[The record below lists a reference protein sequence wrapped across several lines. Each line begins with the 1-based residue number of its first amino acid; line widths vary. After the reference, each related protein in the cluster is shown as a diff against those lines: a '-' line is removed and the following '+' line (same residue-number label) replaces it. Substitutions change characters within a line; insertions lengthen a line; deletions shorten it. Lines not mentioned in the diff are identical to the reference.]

1 LERESNK
8 KGVLSSMFE
17 KYTEKA
23 RRVIFFARYEASQFG
38 QPYIETEHLM
48 LGILREDK
56 ALTNRFLRSHASV
69 ESIRKQVEEHTT
81 IGEKVSTSVDLP
93 LSNDCKRVLTYAAE
107 EAEQLG
113 HKHVGTEHLLLG
125 LLREDKCFAAQIL
138 HERGLRLLMIRE
150 ELAKGP
156 QPSAGRGPEPTPIV
170 EFLTDLVQ
178 AGTDGQLLPVIG
190 RDVELEGIIEIL
202 SSYYKRSALLIG
214 EPGAGKTSIVH
225 GLAQRI
231 ANAKVPSF
239 LANKRILA
247 VEPEVIDGWT
257 RDRQKLEELTRL
269 VDTAAN
275 PSEAILFI
283 DRLQDLFAL
292 SSKSAASAGAG
303 IVKQALLY
311 NRIQCIGTVN
321 VRDYAELIKSIPW
334 FEKYS
339 RPVYVRPLDQESS
352 LRVLQA
358 RKGPLESFHD
368 VTYTAEALEFAVHAS
383 AGYLPERSL
392 PGKAVELLDAAGSL
406 VRCQGTPPDEV
417 AEAEKRLKFISLR
430 FENAIANHEFEKARF
445 FSDEER
451 KQKENL
457 RVLRENHHL
466 SDSSSMVGRDQ
477 IQEVISRWSA
487 YPYCP

>member
-1 LERESNK
+1 
-8 KGVLSSMFE
+8 MFE

-69 ESIRKQVEEHTT
+69 ESIRKQVQRHTMVRES
-81 IGEKVSTSVDLP
+81 ISTSVDLP
-93 LSNDCKRVLTYAAE
+93 LSNDCKQVLTYAAE

-113 HKHVGTEHLLLG
+113 HKHIGTEHLLLG
-125 LLREDKCFAAQIL
+125 LLREEKCFAAQIL
-138 HERGLRLLMIRE
+138 HERGLRLLAIRE
-150 ELAKGP
+150 ELAKAS
-156 QPSAGRGPEPTPIV
+156 QQSAERGLEPTPIV
-170 EFLTDLVQ
+170 ELLTDLVQ
-178 AGTDGQLLPVIG
+178 AGTDGQLVPVIG

-202 SSYYKRSALLIG
+202 SGYYKRSALLIG

-247 VEPEVIDGWT
+247 LEPEVIDGWT
-257 RDRQKLEELTRL
+257 RDRQKLEELTKL

-303 IVKQALLY
+303 VVKQALLY

-321 VRDYAELIKSIPW
+321 VSEYRELIKSIPW

-358 RKGPLESFHD
+358 RKGRLESFHD

-430 FENAIANHEFEKARF
+430 CENAIANHEFEKARF
-445 FSDEER
+445 YSDEER
-451 KQKENL
+451 KEKQSL
-457 RVLRENHHL
+457 QVLREKHHL

-477 IQEVISRWSA
+477 IQEVITRWSA

>member
-1 LERESNK
+1 
-8 KGVLSSMFE
+8 MFE

-69 ESIRKQVEEHTT
+69 ESIRKQVQEHTMVRES
-81 IGEKVSTSVDLP
+81 ISTSVDLP
-93 LSNDCKRVLTYAAE
+93 LSNDCKQVLTYAAE

-113 HKHVGTEHLLLG
+113 HKHIGTEHLLLG
-125 LLREDKCFAAQIL
+125 LLREEKCFAAQIL
-138 HERGLRLLMIRE
+138 HERGLRLLAIRE
-150 ELAKGP
+150 ELAKAP
-156 QPSAGRGPEPTPIV
+156 QQSAGRGLEPTPIV
-170 EFLTDLVQ
+170 ELLTDLVQ
-178 AGTDGQLLPVIG
+178 AGTGGQLLPVIG

-202 SSYYKRSALLIG
+202 SSYYKRSVLLIG
-214 EPGAGKTSIVH
+214 EPGAGKTSIVQ

-231 ANAKVPSF
+231 ANAEVPSF
-239 LANKRILA
+239 LANKRILEL
-247 VEPEVIDGWT
+247 EPEVIDGWT

-269 VDTAAN
+269 VDTAAS

-292 SSKSAASAGAG
+292 PSKSAASAGAG
-303 IVKQALLY
+303 VVKQALLY

-321 VRDYAELIKSIPW
+321 VIEYRELIRSIPW

-339 RPVYVRPLDQESS
+339 RPVYVRPLDEEASC
-352 LRVLQA
+352 RVLEA
-358 RKGPLESFHD
+358 RKVPLERFHD

-383 AGYLPERSL
+383 ASYLPERAL

-406 VRCQGTPPDEV
+406 VKVRQGTPPEEV
-417 AEAEKRLKFISLR
+417 AEAGKRLKFISLR

-445 FSDEER
+445 YSDEER
-451 KQKENL
+451 MEKENL
-457 RVLRENHHL
+457 RVLREKHHL
-466 SDSSSMVGRDQ
+466 SDSSFMVGRDQ
-477 IQEVISRWSA
+477 IQEVVSRWSA

>member
-1 LERESNK
+1 
-8 KGVLSSMFE
+8 MFE
-17 KYTEKA
+17 RYTEKA

-38 QPYIETEHLM
+38 QPYIESEHLM

-69 ESIRKQVEEHTT
+69 ESIRKQVQEHTM
-81 IGEKVSTSVDLP
+81 IREKVSTSVDLP
-93 LSNDCKRVLTYAAE
+93 LSNDCKQVLTYAAE

-113 HKHVGTEHLLLG
+113 HKHIGTEHLLLG
-125 LLREDKCFAAQIL
+125 LLREEKCFAAQIL
-138 HERGLRLLMIRE
+138 HERGLRLLAIRE
-150 ELAKGP
+150 ELAKAS
-156 QPSAGRGPEPTPIV
+156 QQSAERGLEPTPIV
-170 EFLTDLVQ
+170 ELLTDLVQ
-178 AGTDGQLLPVIG
+178 AGTDGQLVPVIG

-202 SSYYKRSALLIG
+202 SSYHKRSALLIG

-231 ANAKVPSF
+231 ANAEVPSF

-247 VEPEVIDGWT
+247 LEPEVIDGWT

-303 IVKQALLY
+303 VVKQALLY

-321 VRDYAELIKSIPW
+321 VSEYRELIKSIPW

-339 RPVYVRPLDQESS
+339 RPVYVRPLDQEAS
-352 LRVLQA
+352 LRVLET
-358 RKGPLESFHD
+358 RKVPLKRFHD
-368 VTYTAEALEFAVHAS
+368 VTYTAEALEFAVRAS
-383 AGYLPERSL
+383 GSYLPERSL
-392 PGKAVELLDAAGSL
+392 PGKAVELLDAAGAL
-406 VRCQGTPPDEV
+406 LRLRQGAPPAEV
-417 AEAEKRLKFISLR
+417 AEAEKRIKFVFIRLES
-430 FENAIANHEFEKARF
+430 AIANHEFEKARF
-445 FSDEER
+445 YSDEER
-451 KQKENL
+451 KERENL
-457 RVLRENHHL
+457 QVLREKHRSN
-466 SDSSSMVGRDQ
+466 SSAVVGRDQ
-477 IQEVISRWSA
+477 IQEVVSRWSA

>member
-1 LERESNK
+1 
-8 KGVLSSMFE
+8 MFE

-56 ALTNRFLRSHASV
+56 AFTNRFLRSHASV
-69 ESIRKQVEEHTT
+69 ESIRKQVQEHTMVRES
-81 IGEKVSTSVDLP
+81 ISTSVDLP
-93 LSNDCKRVLTYAAE
+93 LANDCKQVLTYAAE

-113 HKHVGTEHLLLG
+113 HKHIGTEHLLLG
-125 LLREDKCFAAQIL
+125 LLREEKCFAAQIL
-138 HERGLRLLMIRE
+138 HERGLRLLAIRE
-150 ELAKGP
+150 ELAKAP
-156 QPSAGRGPEPTPIV
+156 QQSAGRGLEPTPIV
-170 EFLTDLVQ
+170 ELLTDLVQ

-190 RDVELEGIIEIL
+190 RDVELDGIIEIL

-214 EPGAGKTSIVH
+214 EPGAGKTSIVQ

-247 VEPEVIDGWT
+247 LEPEVIDGWT

-303 IVKQALLY
+303 VVKQALLY

-321 VRDYAELIKSIPW
+321 VSEYRELIKSIPW

-430 FENAIANHEFEKARF
+430 VENAIANHEFEKATVLFRRRTQG
-445 FSDEER
+445 ER
-451 KQKENL
+451 EPARPQGEAP
-457 RVLRENHHL
+457 
-466 SDSSSMVGRDQ
+466 SQ
-477 IQEVISRWSA
+477 
-487 YPYCP
+487 

>member
-1 LERESNK
+1 
-8 KGVLSSMFE
+8 MFE

-69 ESIRKQVEEHTT
+69 ESIRKQVQEHT
-81 IGEKVSTSVDLP
+81 IIREKVSTSIDLP
-93 LSNDCKRVLTYAAE
+93 LSNECKQVLAYAAE
-107 EAEQLG
+107 EAAQLG
-113 HKHVGTEHLLLG
+113 HKHIGTEHLLAG
-125 LLREDKCFAAQIL
+125 LLREEKCFAAQIL

-156 QPSAGRGPEPTPIV
+156 QHSAVRGPEPTAIA
-170 EFLTDLVQ
+170 ELFTNLVQ
-178 AGTDGQLLPVIG
+178 AATYGQLAPVIG
-190 RDVELEGIIEIL
+190 RDLELESIIEIL
-202 SSYYKRSALLIG
+202 CSCDKRSLLLIG
-214 EPGAGKTSIVH
+214 EPGAGKTSIVE

-231 ANAKVPSF
+231 SNVEVPSF
-239 LANKRILA
+239 LASKRILA
-247 VEPEVIDGWT
+247 LEPEGIDGWT
-257 RDRQKLEELTRL
+257 KDRQKLEELTNL
-269 VDTAAN
+269 ADTAAS
-275 PSEAILFI
+275 PSEVILFI
-283 DRLQDLFAL
+283 DRFQDLFAL

-311 NRIQCIGTVN
+311 NRIQCIATVN
-321 VRDYAELIKSIPW
+321 VGDYPALIKSIPW

-339 RPVYVRPLDQESS
+339 RPVYVRPLDREAT

-358 RKGPLESFHD
+358 RKDPLESFHD
-368 VTYTAEALEFAVHAS
+368 VTYTDEALEFAVHAS
-383 AGYLPERSL
+383 ASYLPERAL

-406 VRCQGTPPDEV
+406 VKVRQGAPPDEV
-417 AEAEKRLKFISLR
+417 VEAEKRIKFVSSRL
-430 FENAIANHEFEKARF
+430 ESAVANHEFEKARF
-445 FSDEER
+445 YSDEER
-451 KQKENL
+451 KEKENL
-457 RVLRENHHL
+457 RVLREKHHL
-466 SDSSSMVGRDQ
+466 SDSPSIVGRDH

>member
-1 LERESNK
+1 
-8 KGVLSSMFE
+8 MFE

-56 ALTNRFLRSHASV
+56 ALTNRFLRFHASV
-69 ESIRKQVEEHTT
+69 DSIRKQVQEHTMVRES
-81 IGEKVSTSVDLP
+81 ISTSVDLP
-93 LSNDCKRVLTYAAE
+93 LANDCKQVLTYAAE

-113 HKHVGTEHLLLG
+113 HKHIGTEHLLLG
-125 LLREDKCFAAQIL
+125 VLREEKCFAAQIL
-138 HERGLRLLMIRE
+138 HERGLRLLAIRE
-150 ELAKGP
+150 ELAKAP
-156 QPSAGRGPEPTPIV
+156 QQSAGRGLEPTPIV
-170 EFLTDLVQ
+170 ELLTDLVQ

-190 RDVELEGIIEIL
+190 RDVELDGIIEIL

-214 EPGAGKTSIVH
+214 EPGAGKTSIVQ

-247 VEPEVIDGWT
+247 LEPEVIDGWT

-292 SSKSAASAGAG
+292 SSKSAASAGAEV
-303 IVKQALLY
+303 VKQALLY

-321 VRDYAELIKSIPW
+321 VSEYRELIKSIPW

-368 VTYTAEALEFAVHAS
+368 VTYTAEALELAVHAS

-430 FENAIANHEFEKARF
+430 VENAIANHEFEKARF
-445 FSDEER
+445 YSDEER
-451 KQKENL
+451 KEKESL
-457 RVLRENHHL
+457 RVLREKHHL